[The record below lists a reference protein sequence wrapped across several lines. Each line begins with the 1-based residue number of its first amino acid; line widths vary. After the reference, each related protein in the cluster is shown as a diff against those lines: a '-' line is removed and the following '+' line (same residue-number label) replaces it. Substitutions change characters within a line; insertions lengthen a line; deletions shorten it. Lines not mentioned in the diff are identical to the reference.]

1 MVLLVSCRIGMIDID
16 ERACGPLEESM
27 SSITFVTDQ
36 RPGEPDLL
44 SGHQLEA
51 LTIMDLDRSKVLLR
65 ILPSGPWTHEALV
78 ETGDGIAQ
86 MLPQEIE
93 NGVEAFLGSQW
104 VGGTEV

>member
-1 MVLLVSCRIGMIDID
+1 
-16 ERACGPLEESM
+16 M

-65 ILPSGPWTHEALV
+65 VLPSGPWTPEALV

-86 MLPQEIE
+86 MLPQEVE

-104 VGGTEV
+104 VGSTEV